1 MTPLLPPDGI
11 DEWTQGN
18 DGISLLYGEFSI
30 MKYNVSIWA
39 AWYQDIQI
47 GEHPTFRSARDACQ
61 DVGKALHRARRH
73 GIIVDSS
80 WSTRLEDPEP
90 VTLKEFR

>member
-30 MKYNVSIWA
+30 MKYNVSIWE